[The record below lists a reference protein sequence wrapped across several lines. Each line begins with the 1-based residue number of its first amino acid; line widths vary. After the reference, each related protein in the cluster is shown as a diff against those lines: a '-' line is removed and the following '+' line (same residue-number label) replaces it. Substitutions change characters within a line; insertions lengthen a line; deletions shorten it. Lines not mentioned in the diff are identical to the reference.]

1 MGFVAQDD
9 VFPEGLSVQDI
20 VRARLDGESLE
31 DHEKETRISK
41 VLTRTGFDDFDKPA
55 HLLSGGWR
63 KRLGIA
69 REMALEPDLLL
80 LDEPTNHL
88 DIPGIVWLQKLLRA
102 SPFGYLVATHDRAF
116 LRGVADEIL
125 EINKVY
131 PGGFYR
137 APETMM
143 NFLTIGRSF
152 LMVRRACKNLL
163 LIKFEERLNG
173 WAEKL
178 LLVLVKPLPALT
190 KLLGEEVNL
199 KNFNTEL
206 LILVLLVWISL
217 AQAGRLA
224 SL

>member
-1 MGFVAQDD
+1 MAVLLSVQGLTKAYGVRPLFTELTFDLSANERVGLIGPNGAGKSTLLKILAGKEELDSGTRSLRRATKMGFVAQDD

-88 DIPGIVWLQKLLRA
+88 DIPGIVCKNFFGHHPLDIWLRPMIELFCVVLRMR
-102 SPFGYLVATHDRAF
+102 YLKSIGFIR
-116 LRGVADEIL
+116 
-125 EINKVY
+125 
-131 PGGFYR
+131 GGFIE
-137 APETMM
+137 PQVTMM
-143 NFLTIGRSF
+143 NSLTIERSF
-152 LMVRRACKNLL
+152 
-163 LIKFEERLNG
+163 
-173 WAEKL
+173 
-178 LLVLVKPLPALT
+178 
-190 KLLGEEVNL
+190 
-199 KNFNTEL
+199 
-206 LILVLLVWISL
+206 
-217 AQAGRLA
+217 
-224 SL
+224 